1 MPTIK
6 DTTGNMPLEHIT
18 RFVMGN
24 AERVINGEVITQR
37 AVVPNPRYEAV
48 KDGESTL
55 QEGASVWVLESELDV
70 VYHAESMQHRAV
82 PGDGPKRHYSIDSHN
97 WPQGTVNGEAGPVD
111 HYVLQEGKWEMVGGK
126 PVRIRAKPG
135 KPKSSKKSTKKKA
148 DDDGDLT
155 PF

>member
-1 MPTIK
+1 
-6 DTTGNMPLEHIT
+6 MPLEHIT

-24 AERVINGEVITQR
+24 TDRLINGEVISQR

-70 VYHAESMQHRAV
+70 VYHAESQQHRAI
-82 PGDGPKRHYSIDSHN
+82 PGDGPKRHYSADAFN

-126 PVRIRAKPG
+126 PIRQRAKP
-135 KPKSSKKSTKKKA
+135 KTKSSKKSKKKA